1 VLDGEPGVAD
11 AGGFVVLVD
20 GVSTGGVEGS
30 EGAALVDGLA
40 LDEDVVEEVSELV
53 PALVLAPPAASGEE
67 RTSEPA
73 VLVAAVLA
81 AEPVEAIDHQSLL
94 ARCFGEAF
102 M

>member
-1 VLDGEPGVAD
+1 VLDDPGVVD
-11 AGGFVVLVD
+11 PGGLVVLVE

-40 LDEDVVEEVSELV
+40 LDDDEVEDVSELV
-53 PALVLAPPAASGEE
+53 PALVLAPPVASGEE

-81 AEPVEAIDHQSLL
+81 AEPVDAIDHQSLL
-94 ARCFGEAF
+94 ARCFGDAF